1 MNEITEKVIYEEP
14 NYDSTEALLEQ
25 YEDGKNRR
33 LDDVIATQAVVCVLA
48 AAALFTLN
56 FFRPDMAESLFQQLK
71 HCMNDTSF
79 VLPDP
84 IECIIAYL
92 QKQ

>member
-1 MNEITEKVIYEEP
+1 MNEITETIVYEEK
-14 NYDSTEALLEQ
+14 NEDSTEALSER
-25 YEDGKNRR
+25 YEDERNRR
-33 LDDVIATQAVVCVLA
+33 LDDVITTQAVVCVIA

-56 FFRPDMAESLFQQLK
+56 LIRPDMAESLFQKLK

-79 VLPDP
+79 VIPDP
-84 IECIIAYL
+84 VEYIITYL